1 MTGAGI
7 SFPIGT
13 SEHPAVPQGVQL
25 TCTFMCLGNK
35 LIHFMTSSAFSMP
48 RELKPFTFLTCSQ
61 ICVIAVSNWVCI
73 FHLMRMS
80 LLGMIHTW
88 HMFIV
93 MAENSL
99 ILKTCLLFF
108 FFFKLNFLT
117 DMAHVKHNFKWILH
131 NSPCCT
137 KTLLQITHTH
147 INTFLRLFSLCLSIM
162 KLQACFSVTSG
173 AKYNPGKT

>member
-108 FFFKLNFLT
+108 FLNWTFWQIWPMLNIILNEYFT
-117 DMAHVKHNFKWILH
+117 IHHVALKPCYKSHIRTLIL
-131 NSPCCT
+131 
-137 KTLLQITHTH
+137 
-147 INTFLRLFSLCLSIM
+147 FWG
-162 KLQACFSVTSG
+162 FSVC
-173 AKYNPGKT
+173 AFQ